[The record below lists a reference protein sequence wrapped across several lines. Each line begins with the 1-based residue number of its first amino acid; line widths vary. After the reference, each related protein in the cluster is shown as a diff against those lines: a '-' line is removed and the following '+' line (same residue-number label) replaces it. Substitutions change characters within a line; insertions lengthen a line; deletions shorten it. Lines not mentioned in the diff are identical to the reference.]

1 MALSQPPQ
9 PERDRGTHRRWVALF
24 WIFLTLL
31 AIVAVWYFF
40 LGPGAHGPIL
50 PRLHL

>member
-9 PERDRGTHRRWVALF
+9 PRRGWLLF